1 MFGKIIPNDN
11 TYYGL
16 TDEKEML
23 AELANPN
30 FRKILRKHN
39 LLNNLINSIKNIIV
53 SLFKKYKISSN
64 STIEDNLIN
73 SLNTLIDNFD
83 LSVYNNWNEE
93 RTYLRW
99 YRNNIISFN
108 FNKYVGKKVYESV
121 TTQLKSKSA
130 D

>member
-1 MFGKIIPNDN
+1 MFGKIIPNGN